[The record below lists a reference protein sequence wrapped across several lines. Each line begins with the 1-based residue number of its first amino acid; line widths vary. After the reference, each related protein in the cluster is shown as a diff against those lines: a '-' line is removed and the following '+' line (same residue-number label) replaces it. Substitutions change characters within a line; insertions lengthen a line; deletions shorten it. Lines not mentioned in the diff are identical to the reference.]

1 MPNSARV
8 VLIGPP
14 ASGKTKVGRQVARKL
29 GCEFVDTD
37 AVIVA
42 SHGPITDLFS
52 AHGEAHFR
60 ELERDVVAQALEQD
74 AVVSLGGGA
83 VVTAATRDA
92 LADHR
97 VVLLSIS
104 EDAVRHRVVDSPKRP
119 LLAGGIEAWKALVEA
134 RREWYNECADV
145 NVDVSHRSPEDV
157 ADEIVKWL
165 EVEKSQ

>member
-52 AHGEAHFR
+52 THGEAHFR